1 MEIAGFLGQDFGPHP
16 FHVSFGNVADFVDAT
31 DGDPVRWET
40 AAPPGFV
47 AAALFVVAPDL
58 LGKITDRSVI
68 HGEQSFQWHRPIEIG
83 SELMV
88 GGSISKV
95 RERGGVHFVT
105 FDLDVSD
112 ARGPIADGSSMFL
125 ISGDSAPVPPSTERE
140 EPDPHDR
147 GRLTDRQMAASRT
160 DLIRYAAA
168 TRDWNPV
175 HWDHAS
181 AVAAGL
187 PGVVTHGLLQASWVF
202 MAAADFVEGNRPLA
216 SARVRFRNPL
226 PPAVPVSVDL
236 ERDGVNVSGRV
247 HDDSAEYI
255 SARIVL
261 SET

>member
-1 MEIAGFLGQDFGPHP
+1 MEIADFLGQSFGPHP

-40 AAPPGFV
+40 AAPPGFA

-58 LGKITDRSVI
+58 LSRVTDRSVI
-68 HGEQSFQWHRPIEIG
+68 HGEQSFTWHRPIEIG

-105 FDLDVSD
+105 FDLDVADSK
-112 ARGPIADGSSMFL
+112 GPIADGSSMFL
-125 ISGDSAPVPPSTERE
+125 ISGESAPVSQTEERV

-147 GRLTDRQMAASRT
+147 GALEDGQVSASRT

-175 HWDHAS
+175 HWDHKS
-181 AVAAGL
+181 AVEAGL
-187 PGVVTHGLLQASWVF
+187 PGVVTHGLLQASWAF
-202 MAAADFVEGNRPLA
+202 MAAADLVEGDRPLA
-216 SARVRFRNPL
+216 AARVRFRAPL
-226 PPAVPVSVDL
+226 LPATPVSVEL
-236 ERDGVNVSGRV
+236 ERDGVDVSARV
-247 HDDSAEYI
+247 YDDSAEYI
-255 SARIVL
+255 SARITL
-261 SET
+261 SDE